1 MTQIKF
7 LLPALAATAVLAGCM
22 PAPRQAQMPAAPM
35 PAPVVEPVISSPP
48 PTTGISGLQERTPDL
63 CGAKNYSSSI
73 SQPGSVIPTLGIT
86 KDYRVVEYRGIEPQ
100 DYNPNRIVFRLDSSG
115 VITNIDCG

>member
-1 MTQIKF
+1 
-7 LLPALAATAVLAGCM
+7 M
-22 PAPRQAQMPAAPM
+22 PAPAPI
-35 PAPVVEPVISSPP
+35 PAPVIDPMANA
-48 PTTGISGLQERTPDL
+48 PTATSGISGLEERTPDL
-63 CGAKNYSSSI
+63 CGAKNYTSSL

-100 DYNPNRIVFRLDSSG
+100 DYNPNRIVFRLDSSN